1 MNSNSLGEE
10 AAPTNHY
17 EMIGITYYLIRVT
30 NYFLY
35 QEVHLLTLP

>member
-1 MNSNSLGEE
+1 MNSNFLGEE
-10 AAPTNHY
+10 AIPTKYY